1 MKANRVN
8 EQIRMKKEMGILNNK
23 LTLVLPDLISS
34 NIKLVERLKNKL
46 KVSSL
51 INNIE
56 HRNRK
61 YLQGFIYSSNQRA
74 VFLKTGLKLIRAIKQ
89 SNLNMDKLCKEME
102 EDIILQNMDIFLNEK
117 KLLNENTEQETHM
130 KLNNLLNV
138 MKQAIK
144 PSLPIKKEDNKK
156 EIKILTGTEIDN
168 AKNYIGNKLMK
179 DQNNIQNN
187 INNYVNKLNS
197 TFRSEDFQK
206 VENKNKI
213 KRDFNRFIETLNFQK
228 DIKLINYKKPK
239 AQQIKDKEGANLLRI
254 KKLLYPTNLRKNELN
269 NISNLKEP
277 KLLIRRNSSMNN
289 IYDTNND
296 NNDIIGKTTDI
307 TIADKIKNID
317 VAGKDTMQVL
327 NKLVQQKA
335 YLSQRME
342 NKLKRV
348 NSLIENKLPFLSNY
362 ELILN
367 YFNKNKKNI
376 FRSKS
381 KKEIDDSEKW
391 IISPINDHMNN
402 KMQLKPI
409 MRKKLLAIKND
420 IEIIDPKNEFFR
432 KKFYENEQMTIYN
445 KLKGSLDK
453 KYRNIREINKI
464 NATSLINKDNS
475 KKGEKVFITEKK

>member
-1 MKANRVN
+1 M
-8 EQIRMKKEMGILNNK
+8 
-23 LTLVLPDLISS
+23 
-34 NIKLVERLKNKL
+34 
-46 KVSSL
+46 
-51 INNIE
+51 
-56 HRNRK
+56 
-61 YLQGFIYSSNQRA
+61 
-74 VFLKTGLKLIRAIKQ
+74 KTGLELLKAIKQ
-89 SNLNMDKLCKEME
+89 SKKNLASLC
-102 EDIILQNMDIFLNEK
+102 DQISNDFILQNSAFLIEEK

-367 YFNKNKKNI
+367 YFNKNKKNK

-391 IISPINDHMNN
+391 IISPINDYMNN

-464 NATSLINKDNS
+464 NTTSLINKDNS